1 MASKKPLAPQS
12 VELTPNQGPADLDAV
27 NAAAAEAAG
36 RDTADFQ
43 PSDFDHAQAAA
54 APAQVPP
61 EFEVTVVSMLTG
73 ALFTS
78 RPSPDRADNA
88 PAMTGTIQLDDAA
101 LRVPLAAF
109 VKSARETGVLPQPG
123 RAFLTPWLMQVVLAA
138 RAFGLTVIDAVSNDF
153 RDLAPFE
160 AECEQGR
167 DMGFD
172 GKTLIHP
179 AQLAIASRVA
189 IDALAICGVSTT
201 LDSDRK
207 SGLKAGSFS

>member
-36 RDTADFQ
+36 RDPADFQ

-109 VKSARETGVLPQPG
+109 VKSARETGVLYC
-123 RAFLTPWLMQVVLAA
+123 A
-138 RAFGLTVIDAVSNDF
+138 LTVGFKDGPRYYGKLFSASHKNH
-153 RDLAPFE
+153 RNAPDYHGYICLLPVTRKGQYTEQEWEE
-160 AECEQGR
+160 AP
-167 DMGFD
+167 
-172 GKTLIHP
+172 TLPIHGYRRRN
-179 AQLAIASRVA
+179 ASDNRARIQLLGAPVKVA
-189 IDALAICGVSTT
+189 DHELP
-201 LDSDRK
+201 
-207 SGLKAGSFS
+207 F

>member
-1 MASKKPLAPQS
+1 VPVIRKIIMASKKPLAPQS

-78 RPSPDRADNA
+78 AHRP
-88 PAMTGTIQLDDAA
+88 T
-101 LRVPLAAF
+101 VP
-109 VKSARETGVLPQPG
+109 
-123 RAFLTPWLMQVVLAA
+123 
-138 RAFGLTVIDAVSNDF
+138 
-153 RDLAPFE
+153 
-160 AECEQGR
+160 
-167 DMGFD
+167 
-172 GKTLIHP
+172 
-179 AQLAIASRVA
+179 
-189 IDALAICGVSTT
+189 TT
-201 LDSDRK
+201 RRR
-207 SGLKAGSFS
+207 